1 MTAQD
6 YRISI
11 NELLSEVHDDTVLEA
26 CYEILKNAVK
36 ISNTHIVGHETNDTP
51 ITKSQLENDADAYE
65 TSLSDEE
72 LLEMIEESERNFEE
86 GNFHTMEEV
95 DKMIESWKNR

>member
-11 NELLSEVHDDTVLEA
+11 NDLLNEVHDDTVLEA

-36 ISNTHIVGHETNDTP
+36 INGTRIVGYETDGTP
-51 ITKSQLENDADAYE
+51 ITKLHLEN
-65 TSLSDEE
+65 
-72 LLEMIEESERNFEE
+72 
-86 GNFHTMEEV
+86 EV
-95 DKMIESWKNR
+95 VAAQKRVASGEFISHNNLVKQMKNW